1 MGRKQRKEVSRRT
14 FLEVGPAAVVA
25 TAGLL
30 SMPAIGDAQTAQ
42 QEVRKTRTMT
52 MITSNYTKAR
62 FSKDDASL
70 LLIDHQSGTMQLNHD
85 PSPVEFRSAVIAL
98 AEVGK
103 IFNLPTILT
112 SNYETGPNGP
122 ILQELLDLHPN
133 APVIRRPG
141 QISAWDNEEF
151 VAAVKATGRKN
162 LIMAGVT
169 CQVCLAFPAMQ
180 AAAEGFN
187 VYGAIDASGS
197 PDAAARE
204 MTVARLVA
212 QGVTPVNWVMVAS
225 ELQRDWRLPTGKA
238 MGQLFHEHNPN
249 YSLLMDNFQAHIRQ
263 AAAK

>member
-1 MGRKQRKEVSRRT
+1 MGRKERDEVSRRK

-30 SMPAIGDAQTAQ
+30 SMPAIIDGQTAEQ
-42 QEVRKTRTMT
+42 SRTMT
-52 MITSNYTKAR
+52 MIISDYTKAR
-62 FSKDDASL
+62 FSKDDAAL

-85 PSPVEFRSAVIAL
+85 PTPVEFRSAVIAL
-98 AEVGK
+98 AKVGK

-122 ILQELLDLHPN
+122 IIQELFDLHPN

-197 PDAAARE
+197 PDPAARE

-212 QGVTPVNWVMVAS
+212 HGVTPVNWVMVAS
-225 ELQRDWRLPTGKA
+225 ELQRDWRLPTGPA
-238 MGQLFHEHNPN
+238 MTQLFHEHNPN
-249 YSLLMDNFQAHIRQ
+249 YSMLMDTFQAHARQ
-263 AAAK
+263 ASAK

>member
-1 MGRKQRKEVSRRT
+1 MAPIA
-14 FLEVGPAAVVA
+14 LNYA
-25 TAGLL
+25 T
-30 SMPAIGDAQTAQ
+30 S
-42 QEVRKTRTMT
+42 
-52 MITSNYTKAR
+52 R
-62 FSKDDASL
+62 FSKDDSAL

-85 PSPVEFRSAVIAL
+85 PSPLEFRMAAIAL
-98 AEVGK
+98 AKVSK

-122 ILQELLDLHPN
+122 IIQELLDLHPN

-187 VYGAIDASGS
+187 VYGAIDASGA
-197 PDAAARE
+197 PDAASRE
-204 MTVARLVA
+204 MAVARLVA
-212 QGVTPVNWVMVAS
+212 HGVTPVNWVMVAS
-225 ELQRDWRLPTGKA
+225 ELQRDWRLPTGA
-238 MGQLFHEHNPN
+238 GLSQLFHEFNPN
-249 YSLLMDNFQAHIRQ
+249 YGLLMDTFQAHGKQ